1 MVSVVAVV
9 FVVIAAAAAPAR
21 AAPPSVEVFAGA
33 VGGVPTGHDVPGT
46 CSTYGPIEPEGKF
59 FPSSVTFAN
68 PQGGIA
74 FCGYSGN
81 TSNFAAP
88 LGPIMASEAVGPVL
102 LGNAGFA
109 GSYTGSAEAVAD
121 FKVLKAG
128 ARGTITPPG
137 SGSPVSLNYASG
149 AAIFDDV
156 LTATSPLVTLPSAG
170 YVRYTFS
177 FEGSLSAAG
186 TAPAG
191 SIIQSIASA
200 TLHLEHDDGPNY
212 EIVRVDAMRGAMG
225 TLHAP
230 DGTMGT
236 FVAGPDT
243 IAGGGTFT
251 STIVGQFADVD
262 QPFTWG
268 KPFRFKA
275 GLMATAIGDCT
286 AEFSSTARLVKID
299 FYDAAHVPV
308 TNVTITAAS
317 GTEYGEPATTVPDAG
332 AVDAPPA
339 SDAGADPDAGPGL
352 PDAPA
357 VDLPAADAP
366 VGAGSG
372 GGGGCSCATAGGD
385 TAGSVPRSLFVVAAA
400 SCLLVALRRGRRK
413 NRRLPSGLHV
423 GGMCD

>member
-1 MVSVVAVV
+1 MGSVVAVI
-9 FVVIAAAAAPAR
+9 FVVVTVAATPAR

-46 CSTYGPIEPEGKF
+46 CSTYGPIEPEAKF
-59 FPSSVTFAN
+59 FPSSVTFGS

-74 FCGYSGN
+74 FCGYSGD
-81 TSNFAAP
+81 TSDLVAA
-88 LGPIMASEAVGPVL
+88 LGPIVTSQAVGPVL

-109 GSYTGSAEAVAD
+109 GSYMGTAEAVAD

-128 ARGTITPPG
+128 ARGMITPPG

-156 LTATSPLVTLPSAG
+156 LTATSPLVTIPSAG

-177 FEGSLSAAG
+177 FEGSLSAVG

-200 TLHLEHDDGPNY
+200 TLHIEHDDGPNY
-212 EIVRVDAMRGAMG
+212 EIVRVDAMRGSMG

-243 IAGGGTFT
+243 ISGGGTFT
-251 STIVGQFADVD
+251 STIVGQFANID
-262 QPFTWG
+262 QSFTWG
-268 KPFRFKA
+268 KPFRLKA
-275 GLMATAIGDCT
+275 GLMATAIGDCM
-286 AEFSSTARLVKID
+286 AEFSSTARLVKVD
-299 FYDAAHVPV
+299 FYDAAHMPV
-308 TNVTITAAS
+308 GSVTITSAS
-317 GTEYGEPATTVPDAG
+317 GTDYGEAPATVPDG
-332 AVDAPPA
+332 GPVDALPA
-339 SDAGADPDAGPGL
+339 SDAGVDPDAGPGL

-357 VDLPAADAP
+357 VDLPATDP
-366 VGAGSG
+366 SVGAGSG
-372 GGGGCSCATAGGD
+372 GGGGCSCVAADGDGAGP
-385 TAGSVPRSLFVVAAA
+385 AFGSLVAVAAA
-400 SCLLVALRRGRRK
+400 SCVLIPSRRRR
-413 NRRLPSGLHV
+413 RRFS
-423 GGMCD
+423 